1 MAAGT
6 AFHERTSAL
15 CHSNDWRQW
24 SGFLVASTYND
35 FSQPEYSAIRHAAA
49 AIDVSP
55 LYKYWVTGPDA
66 SLLTNRVFT
75 QDTAD
80 MDVGRVVYT
89 PWCDDDG
96 SVRQEGTVFRLA
108 TDMYQVCS
116 AEQAVGWLYRNA
128 IGLDVTIR
136 DRSDD
141 FATVALQGPNSRDI
155 LRAVS
160 SAPVDDLKFFRFTV
174 GEIAGVSVIVS
185 RTGYT
190 GDLGYEIWI
199 PKEKALDVWDALFE
213 GGEPYH
219 ITPCGLAA
227 MDIARIEAGFV
238 LIGVDYVSSEVAR
251 LPHHKTSPYELGLGW
266 AVKLDKGANFVG
278 RSALALEK
286 QEPKQRRVVGLEIDW
301 EPLEDLYLRAGLMP
315 DLPLAPCREPVPV
328 YDSGGRQI
336 GRVTTRVWSSLLKK
350 YIGLATVEGAY
361 AEPDTEVLME
371 VTVDFARKNAPARVV
386 KLPFFRPDRMR
397 A

>member
-1 MAAGT
+1 MPTGT
-6 AFHERTSAL
+6 PFHERTSVL

-55 LYKYWVTGPDA
+55 LYKYWVSGPDA
-66 SLLTNRVFT
+66 PRLTNRVFA
-75 QDTAD
+75 QDTAR

-96 SVRQEGTVFRLA
+96 KVRQEGTVFRLA
-108 TDMYQVCS
+108 DEAYQVCA
-116 AEQAVGWLYRNA
+116 AEPALGWLNRNA
-128 IGLDVTIR
+128 VGLDVSIR

-160 SAPVDDLKFFRFTV
+160 SAPVDDLKFFWFAE
-174 GEIAGVSVIVS
+174 GEIAGASVLIS

-199 PKEKALDVWDALFE
+199 PREKALDVWDALAE
-213 GGEPYH
+213 GGEPHH

-238 LIGVDYVSSEVAR
+238 LIGVDYVSSEVAK
-251 LPHHKTSPYELGLGW
+251 LPHHKASPYELGLGW
-266 AVKLDKGANFVG
+266 AVKLDKGVSFVG
-278 RSALALEK
+278 RSALTIEK
-286 QEPKQRRVVGLEIDW
+286 REPKKWRIVGLEIDW
-301 EPLEDLYLRAGLMP
+301 HALEDIYLRAGLIP

-328 YDSGGRQI
+328 YNRRGRQI
-336 GRVTTRVWSSLLKK
+336 GRVTTRVWSTMLKK
-350 YIGLATVEGAY
+350 YLGIATVDAGY
-361 AEPDTEVLME
+361 AEPGTEVFME
-371 VTVDFARKNAPARVV
+371 VTVDFARTNAPARIAE
-386 KLPFFRPDRMR
+386 LPFFRPERMR

>member
-1 MAAGT
+1 MPAGT

-66 SLLTNRVFT
+66 ELLTSRVFA
-75 QDTAD
+75 QDTAK

-89 PWCDDDG
+89 PWCDYDG
-96 SVRQEGTVFRLA
+96 SVRQEGTVFRLGDEA
-108 TDMYQVCS
+108 YQVCA
-116 AEQAVGWLYRNA
+116 AEPAIGWLHRNAVGLN
-128 IGLDVTIR
+128 VSIR

-141 FATVALQGPNSRDI
+141 FAAIALQGPSSRDI

-160 SAPVDDLKFFRFTV
+160 SVPVDDLKFFRLAE
-174 GEIAGVSVIVS
+174 GEIAGVPVMVS

-199 PKEKALDVWDALFE
+199 PQENALEVWDALME

-219 ITPCGLAA
+219 VTPCGLAA

-238 LIGVDYVSSEVAR
+238 LIGVDYVSSESAK
-251 LPHHKTSPYELGLGW
+251 LPHHKVSPFELGLGW
-266 AVKLDKGANFVG
+266 SVKLDKAANFVG
-278 RSALALEK
+278 RAALEAERK
-286 QEPKQRRVVGLEIDW
+286 EPKQRQVVGLEIGW
-301 EPLEDLYLRAGLMP
+301 EALEAMYLRAGLMP

-328 YDSGGRQI
+328 YNRGGTQI
-336 GRVTTRVWSSLLKK
+336 GRVTTRVWSTMLKK
-350 YIGLATVEGAY
+350 YLAIATVEAAY
-361 AEPDTEVLME
+361 AEPNTEVAME
-371 VTVDFARKNAPARVV
+371 VTVDYARKNVPARVA
-386 KLPFFRPDRMR
+386 KLPFFRPERMR

>member
-6 AFHERTSAL
+6 ALHERTSAL

-66 SLLTNRVFT
+66 QLLTNRVFV
-75 QDTAD
+75 QDTAK
-80 MDVGRVVYT
+80 MDVGQVVYT
-89 PWCDDDG
+89 PWCDNDG
-96 SVRQEGTVFRLA
+96 SVRQEGTVFRLGDDA
-108 TDMYQVCS
+108 YQVCA
-116 AEQAVGWLYRNA
+116 AEQAIGWLTRNA
-128 IGLDVTIR
+128 LGLDVTIR
-136 DRSDD
+136 DRTDD
-141 FATVALQGPNSRDI
+141 FAAVALQGPNSRDV

-174 GEIAGVSVIVS
+174 GEIAGASVMVS

-199 PKEKALDVWDALFE
+199 PQEKALDVWDALVE

-238 LIGVDYVSSEVAR
+238 LIGVDYVSSETAK
-251 LPHHKTSPYELGLGW
+251 LPHHRVSPYELGLGW
-266 AVKLDKGANFVG
+266 SVKLDKGPNFVG
-278 RSALALEK
+278 RSALVKRKDERG
-286 QEPKQRRVVGLEIDW
+286 RRVVGLEIGW
-301 EPLEDLYLRAGLMP
+301 EALEELYLRAGLMP

-328 YDSGGRQI
+328 YNRSGGQI
-336 GRVTTRVWSSLLKK
+336 GRVTTRVWSTMLKK
-350 YIGLATVEGAY
+350 YIGLATVDSAY
-361 AEPDTEVLME
+361 AEPGTEVAME
-371 VTVDFARKNAPARVV
+371 VTVDYA
-386 KLPFFRPDRMR
+386 
-397 A
+397 

>member
-6 AFHERTSAL
+6 PFHERTSAL

-66 SLLTNRVFT
+66 PLLTNRVFA
-75 QDTAD
+75 QDTAN
-80 MDVGRVVYT
+80 MDAGRVVYT

-96 SVRQEGTVFRLA
+96 SVRQEGTVFRLDTNA
-108 TDMYQVCS
+108 YQVCA
-116 AEQAVGWLYRNA
+116 AEPALGWLHRNGV
-128 IGLDVTIR
+128 GLNVSIR

-141 FATVALQGPNSRDI
+141 FAAVALQGPNSRDI

-160 SAPVDDLKFFRFTV
+160 SAPVDDLKFFRFTE
-174 GEIAGVSVIVS
+174 GEIAGVSVMVS

-199 PKEKALDVWDALFE
+199 PQEKALDVWDALME

-238 LIGVDYVSSEVAR
+238 LIGVDYVSSEVAK

-278 RSALALEK
+278 RSALAREK
-286 QEPKQRRVVGLEIDW
+286 QEPKPRRVVGLEIDW
-301 EPLEDLYLRAGLMP
+301 EPL
-315 DLPLAPCREPVPV
+315 
-328 YDSGGRQI
+328 
-336 GRVTTRVWSSLLKK
+336 
-350 YIGLATVEGAY
+350 
-361 AEPDTEVLME
+361 
-371 VTVDFARKNAPARVV
+371 
-386 KLPFFRPDRMR
+386 
-397 A
+397 